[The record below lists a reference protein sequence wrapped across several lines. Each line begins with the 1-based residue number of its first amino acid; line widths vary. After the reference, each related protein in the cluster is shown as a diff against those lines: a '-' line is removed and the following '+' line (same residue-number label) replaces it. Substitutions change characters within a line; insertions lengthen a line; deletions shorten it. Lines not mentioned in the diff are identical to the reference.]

1 MVPSS
6 WLPSLVMSTIT
17 FRWSCLERL
26 RATNPFASSRST
38 IPFVVLMPRFSSPAS
53 DESVWLP
60 LPDKQCRQR
69 NWGEVMLHSRYSF
82 LEWISSAL
90 VMRLRELRLRDAG
103 SGDPACSCR
112 IVALLRFFV
121 CEYFVC
127 ETFWTKSTKNNGKL
141 QTGCTGWYGECN
153 VKNCILLR

>member
-112 IVALLRFFV
+112 IVAWLIFFSYANISCAKHSGLRVQKIMVNFKPDALAGMESV
-121 CEYFVC
+121 
-127 ETFWTKSTKNNGKL
+127 T
-141 QTGCTGWYGECN
+141 
-153 VKNCILLR
+153 